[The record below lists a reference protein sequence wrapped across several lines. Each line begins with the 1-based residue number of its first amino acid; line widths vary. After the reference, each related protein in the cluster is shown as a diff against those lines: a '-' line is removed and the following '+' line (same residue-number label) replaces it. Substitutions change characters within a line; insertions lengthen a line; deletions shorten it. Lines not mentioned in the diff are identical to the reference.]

1 MSGNEKEGLDASD
14 SDFDPSD
21 EDDEAVDAETE
32 TEAEQPADDAEEAT
46 EAEPTDDESEAD
58 EAAGPQLDEDVMP
71 DEQSDADLLIPVEDY
86 LGAGVHIGTQ
96 QKTQDMVRFIHRVR
110 DDGLYVL
117 DVSETDARIRTAA
130 DFLRITAGADPGR
143 VVAPVRPLP
152 GREVRRRVG
161 ARVRTG
167 RFIPGTLTNP
177 DYAGYIEPDV
187 VVVTDPIGDAQAVK
201 EAITVGIPV
210 IAMCDSN
217 NQTSNVDLVVPTNNK
232 GRRALSVV
240 YWLLANETL
249 DRRGA
254 EPSTPSTTSR
264 PNLRRGTVRFLAVE
278 VRVAMPVSPT
288 TTYHKPRSW
297 AGIWQRETRRQRR
310 HRCRRNRSAEW
321 IRPACAATRWWHRR
335 LSRRRRARRRRPC
348 RIAVRRRRAGDIA
361 GLLRGRVRLSGR
373 IRHLCPK
380 HWACSARW
388 DCSCSSSEQS

>member
-46 EAEPTDDESEAD
+46 EAEPTDADTEADEEAEAD

-71 DEQSDADLLIPVEDY
+71 DEQSEADLLIPVEDY

-96 QKTQDMVRFIHRVR
+96 QKTQDMERFIHRVR
-110 DDGLYVL
+110 TDGLYVL
-117 DVSETDARIRTAA
+117 DVSMTDERIRTAA
-130 DFLRITAGADPGR
+130 DFLSNYEPEQILAASSRQYGR
-143 VVAPVRPLP
+143 FPA
-152 GREVRRRVG
+152 EKFAEAIG

-177 DYAGYIEPDV
+177 DYDGYIEPDI

-217 NQTSNVDLVVPTNNK
+217 NTTSNVDLVVPTNNK
-232 GRRALSVV
+232 GRKALSVV

-254 EPSTPSTTSR
+254 EP
-264 PNLRRGTVRFLAVE
+264 
-278 VRVAMPVSPT
+278 
-288 TTYHKPRSW
+288 TYGLDDFES
-297 AGIWQRETRRQRR
+297 
-310 HRCRRNRSAEW
+310 
-321 IRPACAATRWWHRR
+321 
-335 LSRRRRARRRRPC
+335 
-348 RIAVRRRRAGDIA
+348 DI
-361 GLLRGRVRLSGR
+361 
-373 IRHLCPK
+373 
-380 HWACSARW
+380 
-388 DCSCSSSEQS
+388 